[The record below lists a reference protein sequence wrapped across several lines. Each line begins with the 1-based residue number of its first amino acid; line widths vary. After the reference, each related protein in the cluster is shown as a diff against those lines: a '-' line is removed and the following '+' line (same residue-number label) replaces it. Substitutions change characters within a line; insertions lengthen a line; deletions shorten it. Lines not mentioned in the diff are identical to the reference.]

1 MEVCDQVEKQKLN
14 ITPQS
19 TTQFSLKFSQFMVTL
34 STLKFKINV
43 SKEFSFSKF
52 SAVTCIYLR
61 GPCTACWS
69 AMCRNTQKIH
79 PDGLCPMRGQAQ
91 VQNQDKH
98 YALEREDAWTPIGL
112 NCALSFS
119 QTLLFNLK

>member
-1 MEVCDQVEKQKLN
+1 
-14 ITPQS
+14 
-19 TTQFSLKFSQFMVTL
+19 
-34 STLKFKINV
+34 
-43 SKEFSFSKF
+43 
-52 SAVTCIYLR
+52 
-61 GPCTACWS
+61 
-69 AMCRNTQKIH
+69 
-79 PDGLCPMRGQAQ
+79 MRGQAQ